1 MVAFDVTLLTNNL
14 LSILLIAI
22 SGTLICVA
30 VHFIPVG
37 GAPAAMAQAT
47 GIGTGTVELAAG
59 SGLVGLLTASHLVNE
74 LQLNS
79 YTNEPISTVLLV
91 LAAGAMGSMI
101 MMASVGIACGVM
113 YAYGIGVPFASAQV
127 KRDPITHMRQD
138 IYVSKGTQGHGVPTV
153 CFVSG
158 LIGAALGGIGGSLI
172 YYVLYGIYHPALAA
186 IIADAGMANLS
197 AAAVAGV
204 FTVGVFYVN
213 SVIPSYGVAGTIEGF
228 HDPKFRR
235 VLPKDAVS
243 SFLMSLISGVVAVL
257 IVGGMVA

>member
-1 MVAFDVTLLTNNL
+1 MVSLIDPVTLTN
-14 LSILLIAI
+14 ILLIAI
-22 SGTLICVA
+22 SGTLICIA

-59 SGLVGLLTASHLVNE
+59 SGLVGLLTASHL
-74 LQLNS
+74 
-79 YTNEPISTVLLV
+79 YTNEPGASVALV

-101 MMASVGIACGVM
+101 MMASVGIACGIM

-127 KRDPITHMRQD
+127 KRDPITGSRQD
-138 IYVSKGTQGHGVPTV
+138 LYVSKGTQGHGVPTV

-172 YYVLYGIYHPALAA
+172 YYVLYGLYHGALVA
-186 IIADAGMANLS
+186 IIPDPETAKLS

-204 FTVGVFYVN
+204 FTMGVFYVN

-243 SFLMSLISGVVAVL
+243 SFLVSLISGVVAVL